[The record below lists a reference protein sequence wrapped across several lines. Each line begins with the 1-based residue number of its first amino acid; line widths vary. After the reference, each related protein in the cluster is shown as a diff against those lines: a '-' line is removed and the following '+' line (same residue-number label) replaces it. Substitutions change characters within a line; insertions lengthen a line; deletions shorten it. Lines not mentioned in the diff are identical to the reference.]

1 MELPEVEVMR
11 RDLEKDVVGKRIREV
26 EVRQGPNALRVIR
39 RHNRP
44 GAKSVR
50 KEFTSLLA
58 GRKIDALVFV
68 EDVKH
73 FIRCVANRSW
83 RLDHPHRNRFAL
95 QHLAGSELVDRSDD
109 GHSWIML

>member
-1 MELPEVEVMR
+1 MISLDGEVCETDACRGGLWAAR
-11 RDLEKDVVGKRIREV
+11 RAE
-26 EVRQGPNALRVIR
+26 AR
-39 RHNRP
+39 RYTDHRHFL
-44 GAKSVR
+44 VQ
-50 KEFTSLLA
+50 FQLLA
-58 GRKIDALVFV
+58 GRNIDALVFV